1 MHHKIPSLALG
12 ERELGQTHRLHQNS
26 TRVES
31 MDAPFADW
39 WHEIIV
45 FKPLVFEE
53 AFEAVLAVRE
63 QHTVLLNICRMDPE
77 HARRTIDFVI
87 GAVTALDGQHLRI
100 DEKVFLFAPSLVAI
114 KTLQGSL
121 IRDSS
126 SKLSSADHQ
135 L

>member
-1 MHHKIPSLALG
+1 MHHKIPSLAFG
-12 ERELGQTHRLHQNS
+12 ERGLDQDHRLHQNS
-26 TRVES
+26 TSVEA

-39 WHEIIV
+39 WHEIVV

-87 GAVTALDGQHLRI
+87 GGVTALDGQHVRI

-126 SKLSSADHQ
+126 SKSIER
-135 L
+135 

>member
-1 MHHKIPSLALG
+1 MHHKILSLAFG
-12 ERELGQTHRLHQNS
+12 ERELDQAHRLHQNPKS
-26 TRVES
+26 VEA

-39 WHEIIV
+39 WHEIVV
-45 FKPLVFEE
+45 FKPLVFEQ

-77 HARRTIDFVI
+77 HAQRTIDFLI
-87 GAVTALDGQHLRI
+87 GGVTALDGQHVRI

-114 KTLQGSL
+114 KALQGSL

-126 SKLSSADHQ
+126 SKSIER
-135 L
+135 

>member
-1 MHHKIPSLALG
+1 MHHKIPSLAFG
-12 ERELGQTHRLHQNS
+12 ERGLDQAHRLHQNPKS
-26 TRVES
+26 VEA

-39 WHEIIV
+39 WHEIVV
-45 FKPLVFEE
+45 FKPLVFEQ

-77 HARRTIDFVI
+77 HAQRTIDFVI
-87 GAVTALDGQHLRI
+87 GGVTALDGQHVRI

-114 KTLQGSL
+114 KALQGSL

-126 SKLSSADHQ
+126 SKSIER
-135 L
+135 

>member
-1 MHHKIPSLALG
+1 MYHRILSLAFG
-12 ERELGQTHRLHQNS
+12 ERELVQAHRLHQNS
-26 TRVES
+26 TSVES

-45 FKPLVFEE
+45 FKPFVFEE
-53 AFEAVLAVRE
+53 AFDAVLAVRE

-87 GAVTALDGQHLRI
+87 GAVTALDGQHVRI

-121 IRDSS
+121 IRDSAIKS
-126 SKLSSADHQ
+126 IER
-135 L
+135 

>member
-1 MHHKIPSLALG
+1 
-12 ERELGQTHRLHQNS
+12 
-26 TRVES
+26 

-39 WHEIIV
+39 WHEIVV
-45 FKPLVFEE
+45 FKPLFFEE

-87 GAVTALDGQHLRI
+87 GAVTALDGQHVRI

-126 SKLSSADHQ
+126 SKSIER
-135 L
+135 